1 MFVSWIHSP
10 VRPPY
15 ENDVTIMPR
24 GSDPVGSP
32 QTSLEVATRLRSW
45 EVIGLAVGLT
55 IYVVI
60 CLLLINEGVP
70 LGHDEA
76 VYSARARELLAGERA
91 STWWGAYRAPGLS
104 TFLILA
110 WIGNGTEPY
119 LRFIVALSG
128 SALIV
133 FTWLLG
139 RLMVG
144 PGSALVAAFGTAVT
158 PVILMSATQ
167 VWPDVPG
174 AAAVMAA
181 LFTYSYALT
190 APRFRW
196 WMVVV
201 VILLVGIA
209 TATRFG
215 APIPLGIGLIGLTIW
230 RWPSERERK
239 LRVAATAAGVTALVA
254 FILTQPLAG
263 ARSPFEAISEQSA
276 SIPLLQGFRDYWNV
290 RDRLVAGAAAVAL
303 VGVVVGVFR
312 SLIDRSFR
320 KVFIWPFMIG
330 LITFVALSASV
341 HGETRYLAPA
351 YPWFWLSGGMGLVAL
366 GARLPR
372 LLAAVSAVA
381 AVIAFTALAPTLS
394 DDQNRFNE
402 GFATIKE
409 AARSLATGT
418 ECGVF
423 TSYTPQV
430 EWYSRCETVGI
441 NRTEVDLDSPYLPD
455 GPRYLFIVKG
465 GKRQPD
471 SELLMGY
478 IQATTGVATSF
489 GKPGRPRGSVEIWP
503 LKDP

>member
-1 MFVSWIHSP
+1 
-10 VRPPY
+10 
-15 ENDVTIMPR
+15 MPR
-24 GSDPVGSP
+24 GSTSVGSR
-32 QTSLEVATRLRSW
+32 QTCLEIETRLRSW

-55 IYVVI
+55 FYVVI

-76 VYSARARELLAGERA
+76 VYSARARELLNGERA
-91 STWWGAYRAPGLS
+91 SAWWAPYRAPGLS
-104 TFLILA
+104 TILMLA

-119 LRFIVALSG
+119 LRVIVALSG

-144 PGSALVAAFGTAVT
+144 PGSALVAAFGIAVT

-167 VWPDVPG
+167 VWADVPG

-209 TATRFG
+209 TAIRFG

-239 LRVAATAAGVTALVA
+239 LRVAAIAAGVTALVA
-254 FILTQPLAG
+254 LILTQPLAG
-263 ARSPFEAISEQSA
+263 ASSPFEAISEQSA
-276 SIPLLQGFRDYWNV
+276 SIPLLQGFRDYWSV
-290 RDRLVAGAAAVAL
+290 RGHLVAGSAAVAL
-303 VGVVVGVFR
+303 VGVVAGVFG
-312 SLIDRSFR
+312 SFVDRSFR
-320 KVFIWPFMIG
+320 KVFVWPFVIG
-330 LITFVALSASV
+330 LVTFVALSASV
-341 HGETRYLAPA
+341 HGETRYLAPV
-351 YPWFWLSGGMGLVAL
+351 YPWFWLSGGAGLVAI
-366 GARLPR
+366 GRRIPRLP
-372 LLAAVSAVA
+372 AAVSAVA
-381 AVIAFTALAPTLS
+381 VVIVFTALAPTLS
-394 DDQNRFNE
+394 DNQNRFNE

-409 AARSLATGT
+409 AARSLATGV

-430 EWYSRCETVGI
+430 EWYSGCETVGI
-441 NRTEVDLDSPYLPD
+441 NRTEVDLDSPFLPD
-455 GPRYLFIVKG
+455 GPQYLLIVER

-471 SELLMGY
+471 SELLAEY
-478 IQATTGVATSF
+478 IQATTGVATTF

-503 LKDP
+503 LEDP